1 MIEFDDTV
9 KEILG
14 RPNFACAGIANV
26 LRKKGFEI
34 DYKAEAEQARVL
46 YWMLEMYEK
55 HGVDWKA
62 ECEKIL
68 KS

>member
-14 RPNFACAGIANV
+14 RPNFACAAIANV

-46 YWMLEMYEK
+46 YWLLTMYEK
-55 HGVDWKA
+55 HGSDWKT
-62 ECEKIL
+62 ECENFL
-68 KS
+68 KT